1 MKLPILFSLTPA
13 GEGAYADPVCHSR
26 KRAKRGRLQE
36 QLGRSG
42 RGRIRAPA
50 CAAEFTRDAFP
61 GSGSFNQGNVRSGGD
76 RLPEEQWTYSLI
88 DRPFEYVREELD
100 LEAEGYLIQPTPEL
114 ETPI

>member
-1 MKLPILFSLTPA
+1 M
-13 GEGAYADPVCHSR
+13 
-26 KRAKRGRLQE
+26 
-36 QLGRSG
+36 
-42 RGRIRAPA
+42 
-50 CAAEFTRDAFP
+50 
-61 GSGSFNQGNVRSGGD
+61 RSGGD